1 MLRAACQ
8 RAWNQSSHK
17 VMTAHHFT
25 VDVEEYFQVSALEP
39 YVSRDSWLQRES
51 RVERSVD
58 VLLELLDRF
67 GSRGTFFVLG
77 WIAKHHPQVV
87 ESIAAAGHEVASHGW
102 GHRRVTQLNPREF
115 RQSVRDSK
123 QLLEDLIG
131 KSVTGYRAP
140 SFSIVRG
147 GEWALDI
154 LVEEGYG
161 YDSSLFPVRRPGYGY
176 AGGQRAPYW
185 IDRPPGRLV
194 EVPPATLRIGGVNV
208 PAAGGAYFRLFPYR
222 LCRAALRQSQR
233 RGAPGTFYIHP
244 WEVDPQQPRLGVGF
258 LTRLRHYGGLTRTAD
273 RLCRLLGEFSFRPIA
288 ETVAGLN
295 RLFPVH

>member
-1 MLRAACQ
+1 MPQAACQ

-39 YVSRDSWLQRES
+39 YVSRDSWIQRES
-51 RVERSVD
+51 RVERSVE
-58 VLLELLDRF
+58 VLLDLLDRF

-77 WIAKHHPQVV
+77 WIAKHHRRVV

-115 RQSVRDSK
+115 RESVRNSK
-123 QLLEDLIG
+123 RLLEDLTG
-131 KSVTGYRAP
+131 KQVIGYRVP

-161 YDSSLFPVRRPGYGY
+161 YDSSLFPVRRSGYGY

-208 PAAGGAYFRLFPYR
+208 PAAGGAYFR
-222 LCRAALRQSQR
+222 RQS
-233 RGAPGTFYIHP
+233 P
-244 WEVDPQQPRLGVGF
+244 
-258 LTRLRHYGGLTRTAD
+258 
-273 RLCRLLGEFSFRPIA
+273 
-288 ETVAGLN
+288 
-295 RLFPVH
+295 